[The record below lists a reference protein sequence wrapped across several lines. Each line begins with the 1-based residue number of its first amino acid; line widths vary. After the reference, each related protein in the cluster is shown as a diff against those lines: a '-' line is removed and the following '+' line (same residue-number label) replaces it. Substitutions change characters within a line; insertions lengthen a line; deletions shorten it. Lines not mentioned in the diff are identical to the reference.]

1 MATMSATTAIN
12 DIIDRL
18 PFDDLFAA
26 DALVDHRQHELVV
39 RRVGPD
45 EPWQALALFAGAG
58 MDPIPIAAEAQPQG
72 VFLIRDP
79 IGGDDAIEG
88 VGCGELIAA
97 AVIAGDPR
105 SAVGRVVGIAVA
117 PEHRRRG
124 VGTYLLNEALWML
137 RADGWWCIDASA
149 VPGSPFAELIAG
161 VGFEPRA
168 WRNTSSAV
176 EVAVEH
182 RVRLS

>member
-1 MATMSATTAIN
+1 
-12 DIIDRL
+12 
-18 PFDDLFAA
+18 
-26 DALVDHRQHELVV
+26 
-39 RRVGPD
+39 
-45 EPWQALALFAGAG
+45 ALFAGSG
-58 MDPIPIAAEAQPQG
+58 MDPVPIATEAQPRG

-79 IGGDDAIEG
+79 VDAGDTIDGIGG
-88 VGCGELIAA
+88 GELIAA

-105 SAVGRVVGIAVA
+105 SAVGRIVGIAVA
-117 PEHRRRG
+117 PEHRRHG
-124 VGTYLLNEALWML
+124 VGTHLLNEALWML

-168 WRNTSSAV
+168 WRRTSSAV

-182 RVRLS
+182 RIRLS

>member
-1 MATMSATTAIN
+1 MGTMSATTAIN
-12 DIIDRL
+12 DTIDRL
-18 PFDDLFAA
+18 PFDDLFTT
-26 DALVDHRQHELVV
+26 DERVDHRHQLVV

-45 EPWQALALFAGAG
+45 EAWQALALFAGSG
-58 MDPIPIAAEAQPQG
+58 LDPIPIAAEAQPRG

-79 IGGDDAIEG
+79 LDDDGIDG
-88 VGCGELIAA
+88 VGCGELVAA

-105 SAVGRVVGIAVA
+105 SAVGRIIGLAVA
-117 PEHRRRG
+117 PEHRRQG
-124 VGTYLLNEALWML
+124 VGTQLLTEALWML
-137 RADGWWCIDASA
+137 RADGWWCIDAAA

-168 WRNTSSAV
+168 WRRTASVV